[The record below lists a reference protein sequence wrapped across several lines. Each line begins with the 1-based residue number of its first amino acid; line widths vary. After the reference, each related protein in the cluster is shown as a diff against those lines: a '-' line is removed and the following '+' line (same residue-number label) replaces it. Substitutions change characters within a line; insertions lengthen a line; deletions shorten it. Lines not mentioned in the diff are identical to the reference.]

1 MITKAR
7 AKDDRQRAS
16 LQSRV
21 SALGDAASLS
31 EGRGDAVVVG
41 EAQRVVRQ
49 VDQRLAFSGDDTVI
63 ALAGATGSGK
73 SSVFNAIAGRQLA
86 EPGLK
91 RPTTSKALAAY
102 WGTAPPSDL
111 LDWLDVPRRQIVD
124 DGDSALAGLVLI
136 DLPDH
141 DSLETSHRLEVD
153 RLVQL
158 VDCLIWVVDPQKYAD
173 NALHE
178 RYLRPLADHAEVM
191 MVVLNQADRLTPDQL
206 DKTMLDLR
214 RLLRSEGLGEVP
226 VLAVSALTGLN
237 VDKLR
242 AAVKKLV
249 ADKAAASAR
258 LSLDVATAARSL
270 DADLGDGQVGDISVT
285 LQQRLADAFAE
296 AAGVPQV
303 SEAVL
308 KSMRHRGV
316 GATGWPLVN
325 WLTKLRPDPL
335 RMLHLDRGVAKKT
348 ERPGQ
353 NQLEP
358 VAVQRTSLRV
368 GGGVQQARVDAAVR
382 DLVEDASAG
391 MPSGWADAVRQAART
406 DRERLADD
414 LDQAVATTDLRMNQG
429 HGWWK
434 LVRVLQ
440 WLLIVVVI
448 AGLAWL
454 FSGVILAYFQLPPL
468 EIFRWRNIPLP
479 TLMVFG
485 GLAVGVLLAGLS
497 RIGVEVGARHKA
509 AQAET
514 AMTRAVTGVALEAV
528 IKPVNL
534 ELQRYSKAQEL
545 VAKAVR

>member
-1 MITKAR
+1 MTGSPKEA
-7 AKDDRQRAS
+7 RQRAG
-16 LQSRV
+16 LASRV

-31 EGRGDAVVVG
+31 EGRGDD
-41 EAQRVVRQ
+41 RVVAEARRVVQQ
-49 VDQRLAFSGDDTVI
+49 VDQRLAFSGDDTVV

-86 EPGLK
+86 EPGVK

-102 WGTAPPSDL
+102 WGAQPPSEL
-111 LDWLDVPRRQIVD
+111 LDWLAVPRRQVVD
-124 DGDSALAGLVLI
+124 DGDPALAGLVLL

-141 DSLETSHRLEVD
+141 DSLMTSHRVEVD

-206 DKTMLDLR
+206 DKTMKDLR
-214 RLLRSEGLGEVP
+214 ALLRSEGLGEVP
-226 VLAVSALTGLN
+226 VLAVSALDGLN
-237 VDKLR
+237 IDKLR
-242 AAVKKLV
+242 AAIKKLV
-249 ADKAAASAR
+249 SNKAAAAAR
-258 LSLDVATAARSL
+258 LSLDVAAAARAL
-270 DADLGDGQVGDISVT
+270 DADLGDGRVGDIPMT
-285 LQQRLADAFAE
+285 LQGRLADAFAE

-303 SEAVL
+303 SAAVL
-308 KSMRHRGV
+308 GSMRHRGV

-335 RMLHLDRGVAKKT
+335 RMLHLDRGAARKT
-348 ERPGQ
+348 ERPKQ
-353 NQLEP
+353 NELQP
-358 VAVQRTSLRV
+358 VEVQRTSLRV
-368 GGGVQQARVDAAVR
+368 GGGVQQSRVDAAVR
-382 DLVEDASAG
+382 ALVDEASAG
-391 MPSGWADAVRQAART
+391 LPGGWADAVREAART
-406 DRERLADD
+406 DRQRLADD
-414 LDQAVATTDLRMNQG
+414 LDRAVATTDLRMNEG

-440 WLLIVVVI
+440 WLMIVIV
-448 AGLAWL
+448 ATGLLWL

-468 EIFRWRNIPLP
+468 QIYRWYNIPLP
-479 TLMVFG
+479 TLMVFS
-485 GLAVGVLLAGLS
+485 GLGTGVALAGVS

-509 AQAET
+509 AQAEA
-514 AMTRAVTGVALEAV
+514 AMTRAVTAVALDEV

-534 ELQRYSKAQEL
+534 ELARHAKAQEL
-545 VAKAVR
+545 VARAVR